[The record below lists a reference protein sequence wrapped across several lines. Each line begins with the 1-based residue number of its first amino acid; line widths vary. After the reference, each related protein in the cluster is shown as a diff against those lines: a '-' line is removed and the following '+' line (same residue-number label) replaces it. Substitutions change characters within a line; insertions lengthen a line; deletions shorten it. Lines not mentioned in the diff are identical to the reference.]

1 MSWEKCPWILVSK
14 MKCSEVFC
22 PLENVPEMKCSL
34 ENVLEKISLDIGVEN
49 EMSSGVLVC
58 RK

>member
-1 MSWEKCPWILVSK
+1 MKCPQ
-14 MKCSEVFC
+14 VFC
-22 PLENVPEMKCSL
+22 PL